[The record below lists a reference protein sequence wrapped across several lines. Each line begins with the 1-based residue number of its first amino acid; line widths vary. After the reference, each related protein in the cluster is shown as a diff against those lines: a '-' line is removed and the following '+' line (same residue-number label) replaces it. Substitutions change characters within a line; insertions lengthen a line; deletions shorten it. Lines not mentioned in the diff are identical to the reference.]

1 MNDSSRRS
9 ITVLQMYIPQVGS
22 YQHRIHRILED
33 HAEDT
38 LNSKKCSDFFEQ
50 KIIQN
55 MHEIDKLTRLD
66 S

>member
-1 MNDSSRRS
+1 
-9 ITVLQMYIPQVGS
+9 MYIPQVGS